1 MRYIVRKLALIAAV
15 AGVALTALVVV
26 GSSAAAAGT
35 PPQTITQSFHFT
47 QSVTV
52 LNQCTN
58 TLVDLSEMTNEVFHV
73 TFFPDTGDVHVTST
87 EEDSFT
93 GVDETS
99 SVTYRGH
106 ALFWDNFN
114 GNTKNANFT
123 FTNAIHATGS
133 DGSMI
138 LIHEVGHGTLRPDG
152 TIAVFFDK
160 PSLTCS

>member
-1 MRYIVRKLALIAAV
+1 MKYVRKLAVTTAVAAV
-15 AGVALTALVVV
+15 ALSALIFV
-26 GSSAAAAGT
+26 GSGAAAGT
-35 PPQTITQSFHFT
+35 PPQTLTDNFHGT
-47 QSVTV
+47 QSVVV

-58 TLVDLSEMTNEVFHV
+58 TLVDLTEKTNEVFHV
-73 TFFPDTGDVHVTST
+73 TFFPDTGDVHMTST

-99 SVTYRGH
+99 GVIYRGH
-106 ALFWDNFN
+106 ALFWDNLN
-114 GNTKNANFT
+114 LNNQNANFT

-152 TIAVFFDK
+152 SISVFFDK